1 MSERIRYAWGQS
13 SLGDFIAAISDEGLV
28 AFEFMKRS
36 GGVPAALRERFPG
49 AAIDLD
55 EAGLA
60 DVVGRLA
67 AVVERPDVDAGL
79 PLDMRGSDYQK
90 KVWGILCRVPAGQT
104 TSYGA
109 IAAEM
114 GTPLDA
120 RDVTDAIANNMIARL
135 LVGLSMG
142 GKAQARAVGAR
153 AASRGVSSCLLTC
166 TGPRRYSL
174 VARARC
180 RHPKRLRRPVGRRCS
195 LTEVRMIFLRPIAWK
210 LLAMQPLPL
219 LLRCLYSKFIGPTL
233 RRGSWQK
240 NF

>member
-1 MSERIRYAWGQS
+1 MMSERIRYAWGQS

-120 RDVTDAIANNMIARL
+120 RDVTDAIANNMIAILIPCHR
-135 LVGLSMG
+135 VVKKDGSLSG
-142 GKAQARAVGAR
+142 YRWGAKRKRA
-153 AASRGVSSCLLTC
+153 
-166 TGPRRYSL
+166 
-174 VARARC
+174 
-180 RHPKRLRRPVGRRCS
+180 
-195 LTEVRMIFLRPIAWK
+195 
-210 LLAMQPLPL
+210 LLAREQHHGEFRLV
-219 LLRCLYSKFIGPTL
+219 S
-233 RRGSWQK
+233 
-240 NF
+240 